1 MIEKN
6 CIGGASP
13 LTRGKRRARG
23 PRRRRTGRIPAHAGK
38 TLRTSWAGSPTWAHP
53 RSRGENRGLASAQ
66 AGARGASPLTRG
78 KHVCGGEDRAAGGRI
93 PAHAGK
99 TLAEPT
105 RTMTLRAHPRSRG
118 ENRLIHWPTR
128 TLVGASP
135 LTRGK
140 LAGRHARR
148 YAHGRIPA
156 HAGKTFLLVVREIET
171 GAHPR
176 SRGENTRQISSVAW
190 AMGASPLT
198 RGKLRGLDEGSELP
212 GRIPAHAG
220 KTAWG
225 GDRSGAA
232 RAHPRSRGENPPLER
247 TNIMLNGASP
257 LTRGK
262 RRQSRFS
269 TIPSGR
275 IPAHAGKTTWRYAWP
290 RRWGA
295 HPRSRGENQ

>member
-1 MIEKN
+1 
-6 CIGGASP
+6 
-13 LTRGKRRARG
+13 
-23 PRRRRTGRIPAHAGK
+23 
-38 TLRTSWAGSPTWAHP
+38 
-53 RSRGENRGLASAQ
+53 
-66 AGARGASPLTRG
+66 
-78 KHVCGGEDRAAGGRI
+78 
-93 PAHAGK
+93 
-99 TLAEPT
+99 
-105 RTMTLRAHPRSRG
+105 MTLRAHPRSRG

-220 KTAWG
+220 KTARALVLLAG
-225 GDRSGAA
+225 CG
-232 RAHPRSRGENPPLER
+232 AHPRSRGENSCGSR
-247 TNIMLNGASP
+247 TTWTGPGASP

-262 RRQSRFS
+262 PLGG
-269 TIPSGR
+269 TPGLGDGGR
-275 IPAHAGKTTWRYAWP
+275 IPAHAGKTGVKSLDGECVWAHP
-290 RRWGA
+290 RSRGENAAEETAVDIHLGASPLTRGKPLDGLRLQRVLGRIPAHAGKTIRCSRSRTECGA
-295 HPRSRGENQ
+295 HPRSRGENVLPGLPGAVCAGASPLTRGKLWPVPEGFAPAGRIPAHAGKT